1 MRVICAAITKH
12 GPLVT
17 RYPAATVIDG
27 EDMSGQPI
35 IEFEFGKGRSKD
47 VATTPA
53 AGLTCELL
61 WTASQHKGDC
71 ETILCFFWISTTTTM
86 AVIHPNRS

>member
-1 MRVICAAITKH
+1 MCAAITKD

-17 RYPAATVIDG
+17 RYPMGTIKDG
-27 EDMSGQPI
+27 VDMSDQPI
-35 IEFEFGKGRSKD
+35 IDFEFGKGRSKD

-71 ETILCFFWISTTTTM
+71 ETILCYFLISTTTTM

>member
-1 MRVICAAITKH
+1 MGTIK
-12 GPLVT
+12 
-17 RYPAATVIDG
+17 DG
-27 EDMSGQPI
+27 VDMSDQPI
-35 IEFEFGKGRSKD
+35 IDFEFGTGRSKD

-71 ETILCFFWISTTTTM
+71 ETILCFFLISTTTTM
-86 AVIHPNRS
+86 AVIHPNCS